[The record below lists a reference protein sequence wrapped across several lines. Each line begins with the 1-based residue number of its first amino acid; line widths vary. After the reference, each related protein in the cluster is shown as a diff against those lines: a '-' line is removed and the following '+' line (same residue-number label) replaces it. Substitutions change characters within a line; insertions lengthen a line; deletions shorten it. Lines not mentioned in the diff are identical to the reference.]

1 MFHGS
6 TKNQF
11 QIYGPLNHDDSF
23 ATIIFTPT
31 LALKPRSLFVEAA
44 FLGGMGLSKSRF
56 WWTKALTCL
65 LGLTLVWYVFWWF
78 HTFTIFVGVSQ
89 EYLLC
94 TSIGCCSPD
103 TKPALYEDLV
113 FRDWP
118 KRIGR
123 STWDGFDA
131 WGYPQHGWFIMET
144 AINRYVYINIYF
156 FLFR

>member
-1 MFHGS
+1 
-6 TKNQF
+6 
-11 QIYGPLNHDDSF
+11 
-23 ATIIFTPT
+23 
-31 LALKPRSLFVEAA
+31 
-44 FLGGMGLSKSRF
+44 MGLSKSRF

-144 AINRYVYINIYF
+144 AINIYKYIYLYLFI
-156 FLFR
+156 FLFRWFGGAPILENPQMVIETTYEVHNHQTRGYHQLNLGRFVCYTTMSP